1 MNLLAVI
8 AVWFCAGLLIT
19 GTVAHTMQ
27 TLATRA
33 SSQDMLMAAQIQLSA
48 QRGFLPAPAERPFRQ
63 DFVRPEAVAR

>member
-19 GTVAHTMQ
+19 GTVAQTMQ

-33 SSQDMLMAAQIQLSA
+33 SSQDVLMAAQIQLGA
-48 QRGFLPAPAERPFRQ
+48 QRGF
-63 DFVRPEAVAR
+63 